1 MYIIQ
6 QCFTDKY
13 LKQVECPWIE
23 KELNKQSKNYTLE
36 NYRVIKKKK
45 WNASTGADL
54 EKCPH
59 YTNWEKSLTQI
70 NLHSMI
76 TFLKRKICINI
87 VENVWMNLGKAEK
100 IGIQLLTVTA
110 S

>member
-36 NYRVIKKKK
+36 NYRVIKKK
-45 WNASTGADL
+45 SEMPL
-54 EKCPH
+54 QV
-59 YTNWEKSLTQI
+59 LT
-70 NLHSMI
+70 
-76 TFLKRKICINI
+76 
-87 VENVWMNLGKAEK
+87 
-100 IGIQLLTVTA
+100 
-110 S
+110 